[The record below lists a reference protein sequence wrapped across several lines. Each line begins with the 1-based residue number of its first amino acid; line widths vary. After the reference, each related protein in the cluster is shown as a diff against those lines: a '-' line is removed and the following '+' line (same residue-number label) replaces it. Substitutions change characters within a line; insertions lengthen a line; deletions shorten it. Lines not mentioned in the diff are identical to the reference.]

1 MTRLFLAKELSQRT
15 LNMSASGNTSQRER
29 DLPDDL
35 KPRRV
40 NRSTKVSGKLKVL
53 PEQPEP
59 GPVPTKRALLAPA
72 QGGEGSGATGDS
84 DDDDGD
90 GGPDEDETEDVDAYN
105 QIARMP
111 AGTARRDALRLTKK
125 KAKSLPRVTA
135 YATAGSY
142 RFGDL
147 MKFFNAR
154 RSAYHTNPRKIDD
167 VIYTTYHYGTPD
179 RAPATV
185 VDMNSTPADAG
196 GGVKSLASVKWRG
209 SGSDGETTL
218 GTAVERPTRTRAA
231 TGDLLGVPELATAE
245 EMAVVAPPAK
255 RKESK
260 WDTSG
265 TGEAEIFLFS
275 YGTVVIWGMT
285 EQQERRFLSSL
296 KRFEVE
302 KLASQDVEMEDLNF
316 YYANYSRI
324 YNDVITLRKGSSYM
338 TKLSLSHALS
348 QSVKISLFEELISA
362 TIEETKEYPE
372 IISETGKIGLPHKEI
387 MRKMGEVF
395 LLRANIAAVGSV
407 LDSPEVFWSYPDLR
421 PLYEAARSY
430 LETPQRISLL
440 NTRVEVLQDM
450 LQLLKESVSSRHSE
464 RLEQIVIVLIAIE
477 IILGIITIL
486 VDLFA

>member
-1 MTRLFLAKELSQRT
+1 
-15 LNMSASGNTSQRER
+15 MSSSGNPSGNT
-29 DLPDDL
+29 DDS
-35 KPRRV
+35 KPRRA

-72 QGGEGSGATGDS
+72 QGGEGSGATADS

-154 RSAYHTNPRKIDD
+154 RTAYHTNPRKIDD
-167 VIYTTYHYGTPD
+167 VIYTTYFYGTPD
-179 RAPATV
+179 HPPATV
-185 VDMNSTPADAG
+185 VDVVNSTPAAGPRG
-196 GGVKSLASVKWRG
+196 GGKGIASVK
-209 SGSDGETTL
+209 T
-218 GTAVERPTRTRAA
+218 A

-245 EMAVVAPPAK
+245 APAK
-255 RKESK
+255 RKGSK

-395 LLRANIAAVGSV
+395 LLRANIATVGSV
-407 LDSPEVFWSYPDLR
+407 LDSPEAYPDLR

-430 LETPQRISLL
+430 LEIPQRINLL

-450 LQLLKESVSSRHSE
+450 LQLLKESVSSRYSE
-464 RLEQIVIVLIAIE
+464 RLEQIVIALIAIE

>member
-1 MTRLFLAKELSQRT
+1 
-15 LNMSASGNTSQRER
+15 
-29 DLPDDL
+29 
-35 KPRRV
+35 
-40 NRSTKVSGKLKVL
+40 
-53 PEQPEP
+53 
-59 GPVPTKRALLAPA
+59 
-72 QGGEGSGATGDS
+72 
-84 DDDDGD
+84 
-90 GGPDEDETEDVDAYN
+90 
-105 QIARMP
+105 MP

-154 RSAYHTNPRKIDD
+154 RAAYRTNPRQIDD
-167 VIYTTYHYGTPD
+167 VIYTTYSYGYPD
-179 RAPATV
+179 PPVFANVNNEPAGFR
-185 VDMNSTPADAG
+185 G
-196 GGVKSLASVKWRG
+196 GRESSVRWRS
-209 SGSDGETTL
+209 SGSDGETTAA
-218 GTAVERPTRTRAA
+218 TAVEMPTPAHAGATAA
-231 TGDLLGVPELATAE
+231 TGDLLGVPELATTDP
-245 EMAVVAPPAK
+245 MVVAPPAK
-255 RKESK
+255 RKGSR
-260 WDTSG
+260 WDTAG

-285 EQQERRFLSSL
+285 EQQEKRFLSSL

-338 TKLSLSHALS
+338 TKLSLSHSLS

-395 LLRANIAAVGSV
+395 LLRANITAVGSV
-407 LDSPEVFWSYPDLR
+407 LDSPDVFWSYPDLR
-421 PLYEAARSY
+421 PLYDAARSY
-430 LETPQRISLL
+430 LEIPQRINLL

-464 RLEQIVIVLIAIE
+464 RLEQIVIALIAIE